1 MSACRRPREH
11 DRAVG
16 TARGRLVGGDL
27 RGRGRRR
34 APGRADPRPT
44 AGAGRGRRRA
54 AAARAWAAPRA
65 GGPRGAPAGPRRAGA
80 AGLDVPARGARRPA
94 AADPRRGRYSRR
106 RRPRRSGV
114 GHARGHAAAGGR
126 HVHRARPRRRAPRPH
141 GRRPPG
147 VGAAPRRSGALD
159 AQAEQEGLAEVAVE
173 AQVLLDA
180 EPRRCLVHGD
190 LDPED
195 LLLDPD
201 TLEVTRVLDWE
212 LAHAGHPA
220 TDLGNV
226 LRPDRAPA
234 YVDAVL
240 AAVAEVRGTQPATAL
255 ALARAHDLLRVEART
270 GDLGAVP
277 PGPPGFDTAGA
288 PA

>member
-1 MSACRRPREH
+1 M
-11 DRAVG
+11 
-16 TARGRLVGGDL
+16 
-27 RGRGRRR
+27 
-34 APGRADPRPT
+34 
-44 AGAGRGRRRA
+44 
-54 AAARAWAAPRA
+54 
-65 GGPRGAPAGPRRAGA
+65 
-80 AGLDVPARGARRPA
+80 
-94 AADPRRGRYSRR
+94 
-106 RRPRRSGV
+106 
-114 GHARGHAAAGGR
+114 
-126 HVHRARPRRRAPRPH
+126 
-141 GRRPPG
+141 
-147 VGAAPRRSGALD
+147 
-159 AQAEQEGLAEVAVE
+159 
-173 AQVLLDA
+173 LLDA